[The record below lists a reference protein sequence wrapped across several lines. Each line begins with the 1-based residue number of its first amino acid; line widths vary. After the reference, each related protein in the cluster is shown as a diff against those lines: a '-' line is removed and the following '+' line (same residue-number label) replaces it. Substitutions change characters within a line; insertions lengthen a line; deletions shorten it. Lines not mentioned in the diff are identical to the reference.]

1 MYRNILLQAR
11 AQARGV
17 AGEHLVHGLRGTER
31 VRNALSG

>member
-1 MYRNILLQAR
+1 MFGTSSCKPEQAC
-11 AQARGV
+11 GV